1 MTETQGASESGKKV
15 GDESGNTG
23 CRHLFSEGASV
34 SDEQLDVDSF
44 CSGWKGHSWQYKIEY
59 RSLQVKSGPP
69 PVSLQFVS

>member
-34 SDEQLDVDSF
+34 SDEQLDVDSLLIHLFADSNVIDIF
-44 CSGWKGHSWQYKIEY
+44 C
-59 RSLQVKSGPP
+59 V
-69 PVSLQFVS
+69 